1 MLDFIVKMFA
11 WKAEWEVKKEYDKEF
26 GDLSSMRSI
35 LRFIILLI
43 ILSILI
49 KFHVILLSKGGAKPP
64 YRALVYTFLFMT
76 YLLQKRDT
84 VLLLF
89 HERKV
94 RVSLQP
100 I

>member
-11 WKAEWEVKKEYDKEF
+11 WKAEWEVKKGYDKEF

-49 KFHVILLSKGGAKPP
+49 KFQLS
-64 YRALVYTFLFMT
+64 V
-76 YLLQKRDT
+76 
-84 VLLLF
+84 
-89 HERKV
+89 
-94 RVSLQP
+94 
-100 I
+100 

>member
-11 WKAEWEVKKEYDKEF
+11 WKAEWEVKKEYDYDKEF

-49 KFHVILLSKGGAKPP
+49 KFQLS
-64 YRALVYTFLFMT
+64 V
-76 YLLQKRDT
+76 
-84 VLLLF
+84 
-89 HERKV
+89 
-94 RVSLQP
+94 
-100 I
+100 